1 MAGQWTPCT
10 CTATPRGRTA
20 GSWRRRSGSN
30 CRSRTTRRCRTSWG
44 STPRE
49 SAANPWPSRSSCCSG
64 TCSKRRRDG
73 QVGTV
78 SGMNHLT
85 QDGPASGQPVPG
97 PMTVVIVDDHQMVLD
112 GLKAMLAPYRDQVE
126 IVGESSDPGR
136 VVRLVNDLKPDAVLL
151 DVRLRGASGLD
162 LCAEILRVT
171 PGCKVVFLTVYD
183 DEQYLYQAL
192 RVGAAGFLL
201 KRIRGGELVD
211 YLRRISD
218 GEVLIDPSLAGRVA
232 LSAARLRSG
241 EFWPGAHLG
250 LTQRESEVL
259 SLLVAGLS
267 NRAVAMR
274 LVVSEET
281 VKTHSRGIY
290 RKLGVSDRAGA
301 VAVALREGVF
311 H

>member
-1 MAGQWTPCT
+1 M
-10 CTATPRGRTA
+10 
-20 GSWRRRSGSN
+20 
-30 CRSRTTRRCRTSWG
+30 
-44 STPRE
+44 
-49 SAANPWPSRSSCCSG
+49 
-64 TCSKRRRDG
+64 
-73 QVGTV
+73 GTV
-78 SGMNHLT
+78 PGMSR
-85 QDGPASGQPVPG
+85 ASGPLR
-97 PMTVVIVDDHQMVLD
+97 VVIIDDHQMVLD
-112 GLKAMLAPYRDQVE
+112 GLRAMLRPYAEQVE
-126 IVGESSDPGR
+126 IIGECSEPADA
-136 VVRLVNDLKPDAVLL
+136 VAIVDKLAPDAVLL

-162 LCAEILRVT
+162 LCGQILASQ

-201 KRIRGGELVD
+201 KRVRGSELVD
-211 YLRRISD
+211 YLGRIAD
-218 GEVLIDPSLAGRVA
+218 GEILIDPTLAGRVA
-232 LSAARLRSG
+232 LSAARLHSG

-259 SLLVAGLS
+259 ALMVAGLS
-267 NRAVAMR
+267 NRAIAAR

-290 RKLGVSDRAGA
+290 RKLAVSDRAGA

>member
-1 MAGQWTPCT
+1 MDRL
-10 CTATPRGRTA
+10 TATP
-20 GSWRRRSGSN
+20 
-30 CRSRTTRRCRTSWG
+30 
-44 STPRE
+44 
-49 SAANPWPSRSSCCSG
+49 
-64 TCSKRRRDG
+64 
-73 QVGTV
+73 
-78 SGMNHLT
+78 
-85 QDGPASGQPVPG
+85 
-97 PMTVVIVDDHQMVLD
+97 MTLVIVDDHQMVLD
-112 GLKAMLAPYRDQVE
+112 GLKAMLAPYQEQVR
-126 IVGESSDPGR
+126 IAGECSDPDTA
-136 VVRLVNDLKPDAVLL
+136 VRLVSELKPDAVLL

-162 LCAEILRVT
+162 LCAEIRRVS
-171 PGCKVVFLTVYD
+171 PDCKVVFLTVYD

-201 KRIRGGELVD
+201 KRIRGSELVD
-211 YLRRISD
+211 YVRRICD
-218 GEVLIDPSLAGRVA
+218 GEVLIEPSLAGRVA

-267 NRAVAMR
+267 NRAIAMK

>member
-1 MAGQWTPCT
+1 MNGR
-10 CTATPRGRTA
+10 TPR
-20 GSWRRRSGSN
+20 
-30 CRSRTTRRCRTSWG
+30 
-44 STPRE
+44 
-49 SAANPWPSRSSCCSG
+49 
-64 TCSKRRRDG
+64 
-73 QVGTV
+73 
-78 SGMNHLT
+78 
-85 QDGPASGQPVPG
+85 
-97 PMTVVIVDDHQMVLD
+97 PMRLVIVDDHQMVLD
-112 GLKAMLAPYRDQVE
+112 GLKAMLGPYREQVQV
-126 IVGESSDPGR
+126 VGEASDPGEA
-136 VVRLVNDLKPDAVLL
+136 VSLVTSLDPDAVLL

-162 LCAEILRVT
+162 LCGDILAAR
-171 PGCKVVFLTVYD
+171 PACKVVFLTVYD

-211 YLRRISD
+211 YLRRIAD
-218 GEVLIDPSLAGRVA
+218 GEVLIDPALAGRVA
-232 LSAARLRSG
+232 LSAARLHSG

-267 NRAVAMR
+267 NRAIAAK

-290 RKLGVSDRAGA
+290 RKLGVSDRAAA
-301 VAVALREGVF
+301 VTVALREGVF

>member
-1 MAGQWTPCT
+1 M
-10 CTATPRGRTA
+10 
-20 GSWRRRSGSN
+20 
-30 CRSRTTRRCRTSWG
+30 
-44 STPRE
+44 
-49 SAANPWPSRSSCCSG
+49 
-64 TCSKRRRDG
+64 
-73 QVGTV
+73 GTV
-78 SGMNHLT
+78 QCMNG
-85 QDGPASGQPVPG
+85 QFPA
-97 PMTVVIVDDHQMVLD
+97 PMRLVIVDDHQMVLD
-112 GLKAMLAPYRDQVE
+112 GLKAMLGPYREQVQV
-126 IVGESSDPGR
+126 VGEASDPGEA
-136 VVRLVNDLKPDAVLL
+136 VSLVTSLNPDAVLL

-162 LCAEILRVT
+162 LCGDILAAR
-171 PGCKVVFLTVYD
+171 PACKVVFLTVYD

-201 KRIRGGELVD
+201 KRIRGAELVD
-211 YLRRISD
+211 YLRRIAD

-232 LSAARLRSG
+232 LSAARLHSG

-267 NRAVAMR
+267 NRAIAAK

-290 RKLGVSDRAGA
+290 RKLGVSDRAAA
-301 VAVALREGVF
+301 VTVALREGVF